1 MKKMIAGL
9 FALVLS
15 GILFAQTA
23 TTVQPTAT
31 VQKKFTPLSLV
42 SFKSHLSYKIGQDT
56 AAYPADRTLKAFS
69 INKYETCIFF
79 DF

>member
-42 SFKSHLSYKIGQDT
+42 SLT
-56 AAYPADRTLKAFS
+56 
-69 INKYETCIFF
+69 
-79 DF
+79 